1 VFHWGA
7 KPKEFRFHPH
17 VVFLGYF
24 TVFEGAF
31 LALPINSG
39 GGAGGRSSNC
49 MWIAKRSLPSCAMIV
64 ELPGSLCDL
73 GNGNTLFLRFF
84 ITTVMP
90 RVPGQ

>member
-1 VFHWGA
+1 
-7 KPKEFRFHPH
+7 
-17 VVFLGYF
+17 
-24 TVFEGAF
+24 
-31 LALPINSG
+31 
-39 GGAGGRSSNC
+39 
-49 MWIAKRSLPSCAMIV
+49 MIV